1 MTTGLRMFL
10 MAAQEMNFSRAA
22 QKAFV
27 TPQCLSDHI
36 KRLEEQYHVT
46 LFRRRPRLQL
56 TMEGEAMLR
65 YLLRIQALEDNMEN
79 ELADISGGGRG
90 TIRFGVPATR
100 GTILTSQIVPRF
112 QAEFPNVEV
121 QIYLND
127 TRTLEKLL
135 LNGELDL
142 FLGVDT
148 NQHPLFQRQ
157 QVGREL
163 LYLVVSRQLMRA
175 RYLERWEEMIRRFLE
190 QGADLELLQNAS
202 MVQGHSNSTTTDV
215 VQKFLLQHNISAQT
229 LIKVS
234 DFDVLVELCRTGRY
248 MTVCARAHLYRLFY
262 PRCGEEGA
270 EKVYAFRIAGWDKY
284 MEIELITH
292 RDSRPLRYLEKF
304 KEMMRQSVQREDETI
319 IKWLS
324 AGQI

>member
-1 MTTGLRMFL
+1 
-10 MAAQEMNFSRAA
+10 
-22 QKAFV
+22 
-27 TPQCLSDHI
+27 
-36 KRLEEQYHVT
+36 
-46 LFRRRPRLQL
+46 
-56 TMEGEAMLR
+56 MLR

-248 MTVCARAHLYRLFY
+248 MTVCARAHLYRLIY